1 MARPQ
6 SVFLTGVV
14 AMILGI
20 VIGVVGLTALGG
32 KLNPTADDVASHLSS
47 NDVAKP
53 QVYGKR

>member
-20 VIGVVGLTALGG
+20 VIGVVGLTALSGT
-32 KLNPTADDVASHLSS
+32 LSPSADEVAQKVS
-47 NDVAKP
+47 NSDVAKP

>member
-20 VIGVVGLTALGG
+20 VIGVVGLTVLSGQLSPSAE
-32 KLNPTADDVASHLSS
+32 KVANES
-47 NDVAKP
+47 NSQPAGP
-53 QVYGKR
+53 QVYGRR

>member
-20 VIGVVGLTALGG
+20 VIGVVGLTVMSG
-32 KLNPTADDVASHLSS
+32 KLSPSADQVS
-47 NDVAKP
+47 NETNSQPAGP
-53 QVYGKR
+53 QVYGRR